1 MDIRIVILQRGWV
14 MVGVWSKKGTVCSL
28 TDAKVIR
35 LWGTTKGLGEL
46 VLNGP
51 TSKTALDET
60 GIVEYHELTEVANI
74 RCEMN
79 PWKKFFKS

>member
-14 MVGVWSKKGTVCSL
+14 YVGKFIRDGVHVRL
-28 TDAKVIR
+28 EQAKCIR

-51 TSKTALDET
+51 TSRTALDEAGT
-60 GIVEYHELTEVANI
+60 VEYHELTEICNMKT
-74 RCEMN
+74 EHSK
-79 PWKKFFKS
+79 WLKLFT